1 MRRGIRIGAAA
12 VPGLL
17 LAGASLVHPGFLGPS
32 TAQAWWQLHIPLIP
46 LFPLLGGAVLLVVQG
61 GRGVLPWIARIG
73 AYLYACLYTALDS
86 VSGIAAGLV
95 TQRTGGGAEVGDLFA
110 VGDGLGHLGI
120 VVLDVAVVVAATV
133 VVRAAAGTDGGVRRA
148 ATWVVPGV
156 VVLLVASRGFFVH
169 HIFSPDGT
177 WAMLGFAAG
186 FALLAAGRTET
197 IPVRS
202 GT

>member
-1 MRRGIRIGAAA
+1 MRRGITIGAAA

-17 LAGASLVHPGFLGPS
+17 LAGASLVHPGFLDPS
-32 TAQAWWQLHIPLIP
+32 TAQAWWKLHIPLIP

-61 GRGVLPWIARIG
+61 GRGVLPWIARIA
-73 AYLYACLYTALDS
+73 AYLYACLYTALDT

-95 TQRTGGGAEVGDLFA
+95 TQRTGGGPAVGDLFA

-120 VVLDVAVVVAATV
+120 DVLAGAVVVAATV
-133 VVRAAAGTDGGVRRA
+133 VIRAAAGTTGGARRA
-148 ATWVVPGV
+148 AVWVVPGV
-156 VVLLVASRGFFVH
+156 AVLLVACRGFSVH

-186 FALLAAGRTET
+186 FALLAAGRREPG
-197 IPVRS
+197 PVRS
-202 GT
+202 